1 MIRVRDLSHRFGD
14 KVVLDNV
21 SLEVNEGETVA
32 VMGSSGSGKTTLL
45 RCMSA
50 LLEPTSGAVEL
61 MGTDV
66 TKCSQRELEEIRH
79 KLGVVFQSA
88 ALFDYL
94 NVEDNVLFAVRRQ
107 RRLGGKQQRE
117 LVAKL
122 LATVGLT
129 GTEKLL
135 PNELSGG
142 MRKRVGL
149 ARALASE
156 PKIMFYDEPTSG
168 LDPVTAYAIDGLI
181 KEVDVNMHATSVV
194 VTHDLHS
201 ALRVADRVLFLHKGQ
216 MIADSPPRDFVDLDI
231 PEIRSLVEAAAA
243 DQLEA

>member
-14 KVVLDNV
+14 KVVLDSV
-21 SLEVNEGETVA
+21 SLEVNEGETIA
-32 VMGSSGSGKTTLL
+32 IMGSSGSGKTTLL

-50 LLEPTSGAVEL
+50 LMAPTSGTVEL
-61 MGTDV
+61 FGTDV
-66 TKCSQRELEEIRH
+66 NRCTQRELEDLRH
-79 KLGVVFQSA
+79 KVGVVFQSA

-94 NVEDNVLFAVRRQ
+94 SVEDNVLFAVRRQ
-107 RRLGGKQQRE
+107 RRLGGRQQRE
-117 LVAKL
+117 LVSSL
-122 LATVGLT
+122 LKTVGLT

-168 LDPVTAYAIDGLI
+168 LDPVTAFAIDGLI

-201 ALRVADRVLFLHKGQ
+201 ALRVADRVLFLQDGK
-216 MIADSPPRDFVDLDI
+216 MLADAPPREFVDSTI
-231 PEIRSLVEAAAA
+231 PEVRDLVNAAAA
-243 DQLEA
+243 DNLEA